1 MLGVHKLFERT
12 QNCFAIFRRSTLA
25 LASLP
30 PIRHMNKYLEQFQEE
45 KIEVVDP
52 AKRRFQIASN
62 SPVFVDSSGNAKIDH
77 KIASISRKYRSFL

>member
-1 MLGVHKLFERT
+1 MVRSCRT
-12 QNCFAIFRRSTLA
+12 ILMELQAVCWGGSFAVEL
-25 LASLP
+25 
-30 PIRHMNKYLEQFQEE
+30 
-45 KIEVVDP
+45 VDP